1 MSGRVVMQ
9 SSMFTT
15 WPSFLSSE
23 LLSGFQRRRDGNVAV
38 AVVVDVDVVVDAV
51 VFVAVAPPLL
61 FVVLF
66 L

>member
-15 WPSFLSSE
+15 CPSFWSSE

-38 AVVVDVDVVVDAV
+38 VVDVVVDAV
-51 VFVAVAPPLL
+51 VFVAVARPLL

>member
-15 WPSFLSSE
+15 CPSFLSSE

-38 AVVVDVDVVVDAV
+38 AVVVDVVVDAV

>member
-38 AVVVDVDVVVDAV
+38 AVVVDVVVDAV